1 MSRCWLEERET
12 GFGDKKCSGAYR
24 EYEPGP
30 FGAPR
35 GNTRGPGGDGQE
47 YLGDTWR
54 GPGIPEEYQG
64 KEISEDQ
71 EYWLF
76 CSLLNMTYI
85 QIDTYIYV
93 WFYAHIFLCIT
104 GSLRKILVKWYQR
117 SRQLSARRDGREIRT
132 PGSDW
137 IMEKLCFPSFTAIL
151 GHHLDLQ
158 GRCFEEI
165 KSRRGDACAAEDKRG
180 KSAKTLQGYNPPQ
193 GFLPLHC
200 IATRLEICPFLTQ
213 VQFNERV
220 TQREYDNYSNPRTVC
235 QQPNRRQDFLY
246 FECIYKSNFPV

>member
-1 MSRCWLEERET
+1 MLVGRKGNWVWWQEVLWGLQGIR
-12 GFGDKKCSGAYR
+12 
-24 EYEPGP
+24 
-30 FGAPR
+30 GAPR

-76 CSLLNMTYI
+76 CSWLNMTYI
-85 QIDTYIYV
+85 QIDT
-93 WFYAHIFLCIT
+93 HIHICVILYTHI
-104 GSLRKILVKWYQR
+104 SLHYGMMVMMMMVMMVKWYQR

-137 IMEKLCFPSFTAIL
+137 IMEKLCFPSFTIKAIL

-158 GRCFEEI
+158 GRCFEE
-165 KSRRGDACAAEDKRG
+165 KRSRAGG
-180 KSAKTLQGYNPPQ
+180 
-193 GFLPLHC
+193 
-200 IATRLEICPFLTQ
+200 
-213 VQFNERV
+213 
-220 TQREYDNYSNPRTVC
+220 
-235 QQPNRRQDFLY
+235 
-246 FECIYKSNFPV
+246 

>member
-12 GFGDKKCSGAYR
+12 GFGDKKCSRAYR

-76 CSLLNMTYI
+76 CSWLNMTYI

-158 GRCFEEI
+158 GRCLEE
-165 KSRRGDACAAEDKRG
+165 KRSRAGGGMHVQQRTRGARAQKRCR
-180 KSAKTLQGYNPPQ
+180 ATTLHRGSSHFTALPPDLK
-193 GFLPLHC
+193 FVHFWH
-200 IATRLEICPFLTQ
+200 RSNLTK
-213 VQFNERV
+213 E
-220 TQREYDNYSNPRTVC
+220 
-235 QQPNRRQDFLY
+235 
-246 FECIYKSNFPV
+246 